1 MQKRSHTHIK
11 NPSCQTLYE
20 RTTHSQASVCM
31 QAAKQ
36 YGSIADSL
44 DLLDLDLDGYADLGH
59 VLAQM
64 SMEKRGEH

>member
-1 MQKRSHTHIK
+1 
-11 NPSCQTLYE
+11 
-20 RTTHSQASVCM
+20 M

-44 DLLDLDLDGYADLGH
+44 DLLDLDGYADLGH